1 MLVVKNLTAKAGD
14 VRDTGSLP
22 GSGRPLGGGHGN
34 PLQCSC
40 LKQPMDRGAWRAV
53 VHGVAVGHDEA
64 TWQPQDEWPS
74 GLETRD
80 ISTVCSDHTAALR
93 PAPPQVSDSPTELLP
108 ILSSRH
114 SPWKRQVVCSGC
126 PEGSSQHLSPWL
138 SPVLSEILGQ
148 IHGFPKVNCLTC
160 LRNFRLF

>member
-1 MLVVKNLTAKAGD
+1 MLVVKNLTASAGD

-22 GSGRPLGGGHGN
+22 GSGRPPGGGHGN

-40 LKQPMDRGAWRAV
+40 LKKPMDRGAWRALA
-53 VHGVAVGHDEA
+53 HGVAVGHDEA
-64 TWQPQDEWPS
+64 TWQQQDEWPS

-93 PAPPQVSDSPTELLP
+93 PAPPQVSDSPTQLLP
-108 ILSSRH
+108 SLTL
-114 SPWKRQVVCSGC
+114 KATGC
-126 PEGSSQHLSPWL
+126 LQWAPRG
-138 SPVLSEILGQ
+138 VLSAAFSWAVTSALRDARQ
-148 IHGFPKVNCLTC
+148 IHGCPKVTWPTC